1 MRTLLKNIFVKNWQR
16 KYLSIVLA
24 IIIWFAVNKSLQDV
38 KTIRNVPIRIENIPP
53 GKTVEDL
60 GANNIL
66 KKRTTITITGRKSLL
81 AELNE
86 NNIEAVF
93 NISGKQGE
101 WIATVSK
108 SNLRYENPEI
118 DLSQGISK
126 VSHESIIIKL
136 TDLMTDKIPILI
148 TKPIG
153 EAPKGYQFVDI
164 WPYKLFIT
172 ISGPEDIIKNLR
184 KGGIKLT
191 FNLSDISKAQ
201 LDDLQETAKAKKHSD
216 VISFY
221 VPNPWK
227 EVTLPLLSANP
238 IEINDPNAK
247 YLRIDFIRNELF
259 KLESPIPLSLY
270 FPPSKV
276 GSLSPQKISLMTNQI
291 VENRGGL
298 KLLSDPIYAKGV
310 SNLFLE
316 IFKDML
322 EIVIIV
328 EESENKYLKSSVQF
342 INAKELEDRYVRTLM
357 SDITDQ
363 EMRSFQPI
371 LREAYLRNR
380 FRSYMN
386 RLQLFRSKEETLNIS
401 PELQG
406 NSIII
411 TETKHNAS

>member
-1 MRTLLKNIFVKNWQR
+1 MKTLLKNLFIKNWQR
-16 KYLSIVLA
+16 KYLSIALA
-24 IIIWFAVNKSLQDV
+24 IIIWFAVSKSLQDV
-38 KTIRNVPIRIENIPP
+38 KTIRNIPVRIENIPP
-53 GKTVEDL
+53 GKTV
-60 GANNIL
+60 GGIGSNNIL
-66 KKRTTITITGRKSLL
+66 KRRTTLTLTGSKSLL
-81 AELNE
+81 SELNE
-86 NNIEAVF
+86 NNIEVVF
-93 NISGKQGE
+93 NASGKHGE

-108 SNLRYENPEI
+108 NNIRYENPEVDI
-118 DLSQGISK
+118 SQGISK
-126 VSHESIIIKL
+126 VSQESFIIKL

-172 ISGPEDIIKNLR
+172 ISGPEETVNNLR
-184 KGGIKLT
+184 NSGIKLT

-201 LDDLQETAKAKKHSD
+201 LDDIQQTAKNKKHSD

-227 EVTLPLLSANP
+227 QVILPLLSANP

-247 YLRIDFIRNELF
+247 HLRIDFIRNELF

-276 GSLSPQKISLMTNQI
+276 VNLSPQKISLATNQI
-291 VENRGGL
+291 VESKGGL
-298 KLLSDPIYAKGV
+298 KLLAEPIYAKGV

-316 IFKDML
+316 IFKDMIEL
-322 EIVIIV
+322 AIIV
-328 EESENKYLKSSVQF
+328 EEGENKCLKFSTQF

-357 SDITDQ
+357 SDVTDQ
-363 EMRSFQPI
+363 EMRAFQPL
-371 LREAYLRNR
+371 LREEYLRNR

-386 RLQLFRSKEETLNIS
+386 RLQLFHSEKEKLNIC

-406 NSIII
+406 NSIVI
-411 TETKHNAS
+411 TKPQQNAS